1 MGLIWGLYIRTHTH
15 TYTYN
20 MDSILAKIVSRLPK
34 VAKFLEKGYFMKMK
48 VHYQLL
54 RGIKPNS
61 LTEKKKFNYYLHVF

>member
-1 MGLIWGLYIRTHTH
+1 
-15 TYTYN
+15 

-34 VAKFLEKGYFMKMK
+34 VAKFLEKGYFMKMN